1 MGLQQSHHDDVLVL
15 TPEEGRL
22 DAQAALG
29 FKRDFADAVTRH
41 EGAVGLDLG
50 GVSFM
55 DSSGLG
61 AIVACFKGLGRGR
74 SLVVFNVR
82 PAVRKVFEL
91 TRIDRVLP
99 VVESLDEALLRC
111 RS

>member
-1 MGLQQSHHDDVLVL
+1 MALKQDYHDDVLVL
-15 TPEEGRL
+15 APGEARL
-22 DAQAALG
+22 DAQAAIA
-29 FKRDFADAVTRH
+29 FKQDFIGAIAEH
-41 EGAVGLDLG
+41 EGPVGLDLG
-50 GVSFM
+50 GVTFM

-74 SLVVFNVR
+74 ALVVFNAK
-82 PAVRKVFEL
+82 PAVRKVFEI

-99 VVESLDEALLRC
+99 MVASLDEALLRC